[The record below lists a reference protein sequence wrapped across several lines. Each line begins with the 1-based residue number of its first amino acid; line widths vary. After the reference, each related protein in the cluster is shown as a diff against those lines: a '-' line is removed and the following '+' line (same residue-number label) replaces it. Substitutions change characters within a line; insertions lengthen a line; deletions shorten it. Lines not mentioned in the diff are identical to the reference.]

1 MPVTWEELKKAL
13 KKRDPSL
20 LFFGPEAALKRLKK
34 TGDLF
39 APVLKVEQKL
49 PQPFLDLQLP
59 PRRSPK
65 TRRLRRLKPTAKTRH
80 KNARRGLALT
90 AAAMK
95 HCRWLK
101 PKLVAQIEFTEWTD
115 GDRLRHSRFV
125 GLREDKNPKEVRR
138 EIAA

>member
-49 PQPFLDLQLP
+49 PQPFLDLANF
-59 PRRSPK
+59 
-65 TRRLRRLKPTAKTRH
+65 RLGAAQRH
-80 KNARRGLALT
+80 AD
-90 AAAMK
+90 
-95 HCRWLK
+95 C
-101 PKLVAQIEFTEWTD
+101 VA
-115 GDRLRHSRFV
+115 
-125 GLREDKNPKEVRR
+125 
-138 EIAA
+138 